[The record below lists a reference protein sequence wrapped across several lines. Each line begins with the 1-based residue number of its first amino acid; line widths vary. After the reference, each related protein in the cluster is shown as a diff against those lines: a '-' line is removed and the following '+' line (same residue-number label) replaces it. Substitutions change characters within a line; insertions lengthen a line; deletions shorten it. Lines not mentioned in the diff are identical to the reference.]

1 MRFLSKVISCLVLG
15 LLPASQIQ
23 AQFTELPKEKVVIYQ
38 LLPRYFGNQKTAN
51 VPYGTMAQNGVG
63 KFNDITDKALES
75 IKELHVNYVWYTGVI
90 AHATLT
96 DYSAFGLKADDA
108 DVVKGRAGSPYAI
121 KDYYDV
127 DPDLAVNVTKR
138 MQEYE
143 TLIARTHQH
152 GLKVMMDFIPNHVSR
167 TYQSNAKPA
176 GVIDFGA
183 NDDRTKAF
191 STQNDFYYIPGK
203 PLIVSANPKEVNSPL
218 QKFMDGKFDENP
230 AKATGNNVFSEKP
243 SANDWYE
250 TVKLNYGV
258 EYKDGKEINHFN
270 PIPPVWTK
278 MRDILIY
285 WTKKG
290 VDGFRCDVAE
300 FVPVEF
306 WEWALP
312 QVRAVNPKLIFMAEA
327 YNPKAY
333 ETYLTKGKF
342 DYLYDKVGLY
352 DGLKRL
358 IKNDPKAN
366 VEDISYVV
374 DEESAKFPNHMVRFL
389 ENHDEERIAS
399 KAFAGDAKFS
409 KPAMV
414 VTVTL
419 GGGPVMLY
427 YGQEVGEPAGV
438 NEGFSGDDDQNART
452 TIFEYWGVPN
462 HQKWMNGG
470 KFDGA
475 KSTPEQKEL
484 RKFYQK
490 LLFIATQNTAI
501 SDGKLSIVKPFG
513 NMDKQMYA
521 FTRIDGNQRILVIAN
536 FSRTQSTK
544 GEFDL
549 SGYNNVKT
557 VIKDLLTDQTITNQ
571 NHKMLIDVAPSTAQ
585 IIAF

>member
-1 MRFLSKVISCLVLG
+1 MRFSVKVIFGIIIGSLG
-15 LLPASQIQ
+15 VGKAD
-23 AQFTELPKEKVVIYQ
+23 AQFTTLPKEKLVIYQ

-51 VPYGTMAQNGVG
+51 IPYGTIEQNGVG
-63 KFNDITDKALES
+63 KFNDITDRALEG

-90 AHATLT
+90 SHATLT
-96 DYSAFGLKADDA
+96 DYSKFGLKADDA

-121 KDYYDV
+121 RDYYDV
-127 DPDLAVNVTKR
+127 DPDLAVDVAKR

-143 TLIARTHQH
+143 SLITRTHKH

-176 GVIDFGA
+176 GVVDFGA
-183 NDDRTKAF
+183 DDDKTISF
-191 STQNDFYYIPGK
+191 SVKNDFYYVPGK
-203 PLIVSANPKEVNSPL
+203 SLIAPENPKEVNSPL
-218 QKFMDGKFDENP
+218 KKFMDGKFDENP

-270 PIPPVWTK
+270 PVPPVWIK

-312 QVRAVNPKLIFMAEA
+312 QVRAVNPNLIFMAEA

-358 IKNDPKAN
+358 IKNDAKAN
-366 VEDISYVV
+366 VEDINYVV
-374 DEESAKFPNHMVRFL
+374 KTESAKFPDHMVRFL
-389 ENHDEERIAS
+389 ENHDEERIAA
-399 KAFAGDAKFS
+399 KAFAGDAKLAI
-409 KPAMV
+409 PAMV
-414 VTVTL
+414 VTATL
-419 GGGPVMLY
+419 GRGPVMLY
-427 YGQEVGEPAGV
+427 YGQEVGEQAGV
-438 NEGFSGDDDQNART
+438 AEGFSGDDDQNART
-452 TIFEYWGVPN
+452 TIFEYWGVPY
-462 HQKWMNGG
+462 HQKWMNNG

-475 KSTPEQKEL
+475 TLSTEQKQL
-484 RKFYQK
+484 RAFYQK
-490 LLFIATQNTAI
+490 LMAVATQSEAI
-501 SDGKLSIVKPFG
+501 KNGDLIVVKPFG
-513 NMDKQMYA
+513 NMDNRMYA
-521 FTRIDGNQRILVIAN
+521 YVRSNKTQHVLVVAN
-536 FSRTQSTK
+536 FSRDKRMQGSYTLPNPSK
-544 GEFDL
+544 AAR
-549 SGYNNVKT
+549 
-557 VIKDLLTDQTITNQ
+557 DLLSNKAIQIKNQ
-571 NHKMLIDVAPSTAQ
+571 KLNIDLAPNTAQ
-585 IIAF
+585 IISF